1 MAVEQSIDT
10 DKVLKKINKTIK
22 EIKKGIPVSNLSS
35 EDVEDIQKDLGEIK
49 DFALTLKNK
58 FQ

>member
-22 EIKKGIPVSNLSS
+22 EIKKGIVLQVLMLHQQRLSMKLLH
-35 EDVEDIQKDLGEIK
+35 I
-49 DFALTLKNK
+49 ALK
-58 FQ
+58 Q